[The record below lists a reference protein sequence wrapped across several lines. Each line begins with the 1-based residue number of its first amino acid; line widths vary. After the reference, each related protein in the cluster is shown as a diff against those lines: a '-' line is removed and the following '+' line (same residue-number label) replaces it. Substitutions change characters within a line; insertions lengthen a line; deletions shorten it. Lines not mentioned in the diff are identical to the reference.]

1 MRKPNTMIK
10 LAAVAAVVFGLLLG
24 GPGLGTT
31 YARENPNAPAA
42 EADHGQHPHKL
53 ARALAKETMD
63 QTGLSREELK
73 AELKAGKSLA
83 QIAGEHGSSEQA
95 VVDAVLARL
104 SARLDKAVAAGKITP
119 EQKAE
124 IMARAAERAHT
135 VMNKTR

>member
-1 MRKPNTMIK
+1 MRTNTMLK
-10 LAAVAAVVFGLLLG
+10 LAAVMAVVVGLVLG
-24 GPGLGTT
+24 GPGLGRT
-31 YARENPNAPAA
+31 YAQEPAA
-42 EADHGQHPHKL
+42 SPAQGERPHRL

-83 QIAGEHGSSEQA
+83 QVAGENGSSEQA

-104 SARLDKAVAAGKITP
+104 GARLDKAVANGKITA
-119 EQKAE
+119 EQKDA

>member
-1 MRKPNTMIK
+1 
-10 LAAVAAVVFGLLLG
+10 
-24 GPGLGTT
+24 
-31 YARENPNAPAA
+31 
-42 EADHGQHPHKL
+42 
-53 ARALAKETMD
+53 MD

-73 AELKAGKSLA
+73 AELQAGKSLA
-83 QIAGEHGSSEQA
+83 QVASENGSSEQA

-104 SARLDKAVAAGKITP
+104 SARLDKAVANGKITP